1 MCHQYRIS
9 VLVPWNSFHRETSG
23 GVAKCRLFSLNIS
36 KYRKIN
42 TENKY
47 NIILPQ
53 GILYYCFLLIS
64 TISWQQPIN

>member
-1 MCHQYRIS
+1 MAA
-9 VLVPWNSFHRETSG
+9 V
-23 GVAKCRLFSLNIS
+23 FSHT

-64 TISWQQPIN
+64 TISWQ